1 MKLTKTELAPLPLL
15 SIDGEA
21 EDRRNELALEARQ
34 ITSIATPEQNDKAR
48 NICVEIRTHLK
59 EVEAERVVLN
69 KPLRAAQAMVNDL
82 AAKHGEPLQAELDR
96 LQRLAATFLQAEQ
109 VRVAAEMKA
118 RLELAAEA
126 KTDEDFN
133 VISNEAMP
141 SAARATGQQ
150 FKRVF
155 KYEVLD
161 IHAVYLARPEL
172 CKLEIKA
179 SAVNATCVP
188 EIPVP
193 GLKMSWQNVALF
205 TTRT

>member
-1 MKLTKTELAPLPLL
+1 MLA
-15 SIDGEA
+15 INAEI
-21 EDRRNELALEARQ
+21 EDRRNELVLEAKR
-34 ITSIATPEQNDKAR
+34 ITAIATAADNDTAR
-48 NICVEIRTHLK
+48 NVAVELREHLK
-59 EVEAERVVLN
+59 LVEASRVALGR
-69 KPLRAAQAMVNDL
+69 PLLDGQRMLQRMADEHIARV
-82 AAKHGEPLQAELDR
+82 QAELDR
-96 LQRLAATFLQAEQ
+96 IQRLAATFLRAEQ
-109 VRVAAEMKA
+109 VRVAAETKA

-150 FKRVF
+150 LKRVL

-161 IHAVYLARPEL
+161 IHAVYRARPEL

-193 GLKMSWQNVALF
+193 GLKMWFENVALF